1 MSCNLLVDIGN
12 SSAKIAFATGDE
24 ITWHGRISGSD
35 VAEQVCQA
43 AIKYRA
49 DKAMICSVATE
60 PSALIN
66 ALKEQGIISLL
77 LNNSTPL
84 PFKIAYRTPQTLG
97 CDRIA
102 AVAGALTKKKKD
114 HLLVIDAGSC
124 ITYEFISGDTYLGG
138 NIAPGLKMRLRSMHE
153 HTARLPQTEAQGELP
168 EIGHDTDT
176 AIRCGAL
183 RGIQHEIE
191 GYARMMHNQYGKP
204 LQIVLT
210 GGDAQQIKETL
221 TVEADID
228 EALVLRGLNNILI
241 YNEEN
246 D

>member
-12 SSAKIAFATGDE
+12 SSAKIAFANGGE
-24 ITWHGRISGSD
+24 IIWHERIPGSD
-35 VAEQVCQA
+35 SIESICRIAIEHRAEK
-43 AIKYRA
+43 AI
-49 DKAMICSVATE
+49 ICSVAAE
-60 PSALIN
+60 PKEA
-66 ALKEQGIISLL
+66 ADVLKETGISVIV
-77 LNNSTPL
+77 LNHSTPL
-84 PFKIAYRTPQTLG
+84 PFQTSYRTPQTLG
-97 CDRIA
+97 TDRIA
-102 AVAGALTKKKKD
+102 AVAGALARYAESN
-114 HLLVIDAGSC
+114 LLVIDAGSC
-124 ITYEFISGDTYLGG
+124 ITYDFVVDGIYIGG